1 MTTSDE
7 DGRPPGSGDATGSS
21 PEPTEP
27 PELTVLGRI
36 PSGSNAVFRCADA
49 VGAHWVYKPVMGE
62 SPLADF
68 PDGTLAAREVAA
80 AVVSDALGWS
90 LVPETVWATG
100 PGGPGMA
107 QRWIDVATDAGPD
120 PVDLH
125 PADAVPA
132 GRVAVLRGEDDEGAD
147 VVVAHSVTERV
158 RRIALFDHVINNAD
172 RKGGHLLR
180 DTAGE
185 VWAIDHGLAF
195 HHAPKLRTVLWG
207 WAGRPLDP
215 ADLDGLRGLGDRL
228 ADPDS
233 ATSTAL
239 SGLLAEVEVAALR
252 ARLAALV
259 EAGVFPT
266 PGPGYPL
273 PWPLF

>member
-107 QRWIDVATDAGPD
+107 QRWIDVAAPSRRY
-120 PVDLH
+120 P
-125 PADAVPA
+125 
-132 GRVAVLRGEDDEGAD
+132 LRREEHD
-147 VVVAHSVTERV
+147 VSEYTA
-158 RRIALFDHVINNAD
+158 AL
-172 RKGGHLLR
+172 
-180 DTAGE
+180 
-185 VWAIDHGLAF
+185 
-195 HHAPKLRTVLWG
+195 
-207 WAGRPLDP
+207 
-215 ADLDGLRGLGDRL
+215 DRL
-228 ADPDS
+228 RS
-233 ATSTAL
+233 AQKTPPTA
-239 SGLLAEVEVAALR
+239 AEGTRRV
-252 ARLAALV
+252 
-259 EAGVFPT
+259 
-266 PGPGYPL
+266 
-273 PWPLF
+273 